1 MGRVIKV
8 GRMRSQTL
16 AVLAAA
22 LCLATVGRADIDPKN
37 FDLSAKPQDDFDQ
50 FANGGWKKANPVPA
64 AYSRWG
70 AFNEVDEHNKLALHR
85 ILEDAAKAEHPN
97 AIAKQVGD
105 FYASGMNEAGIDA
118 GGIAPLQPELAR
130 IAAVQTVPEVQAAIA
145 RLHRF
150 NITAG
155 FIFTS
160 EQDPKNTTMMISANG
175 QAGLGLPDRDYYLRE
190 DEKSKALRE
199 KYVAHVAKILEL
211 AGDSPEAAASGAQAV
226 MKVETELAKGAKT
239 RVALRDPVANYHK
252 MPQADLQKL
261 TPHFDWASYFSAI
274 GVAAPGEIDVGQPEY
289 LQTFDATLAAQPV
302 PEWQAYLRWHLLHTA
317 APYLS
322 SAFVNENFE
331 FYGRSLTGAKEL
343 RERWKRVLDSVD
355 ASVGEALGQLYVA
368 ENFPPESKARMLKL
382 VENLREALHDRIE
395 TLEWMDAPTREKA
408 LAKLAAF
415 GVKIGYPDKWIDYS
429 KLQVDRG
436 AYVLN
441 VLRAREFN
449 AQRELAKIGQPVD
462 RSEWGMTPPTVN
474 AYYNPTM
481 NEIVFPAGILQPPF
495 FDAKAD
501 DAVNYGGIGAVIGH
515 EMTHGFDDQGRQF
528 AADGSLTD
536 WWTPESAK
544 RFTERAAGIVKQFSG
559 YTPIDDQHIN
569 GELTQGENIAD
580 LGGLKIAFAA
590 MQKALA
596 GQPKQEVGGFTAEQ
610 RFFLSWA
617 TVWHQNIRDE
627 ALRLQVNTDP
637 HSPAK
642 FRVNGPLSN
651 LAEFYHAFDVPAGA
665 PMRRAAEER
674 VTIW

>member
-1 MGRVIKV
+1 
-8 GRMRSQTL
+8 MRSQTL
-16 AVLAAA
+16 AVLATA

-37 FDLSAKPQDDFDQ
+37 LDLAAKPQDDFDQ

-70 AFNEVDEHNKLALHR
+70 SFNEVEEHNKISLHK
-85 ILEDAAKAEHPN
+85 ILEDAAKAEKPT
-97 AIAKQVGD
+97 ALVKQVGD
-105 FYASGMNEAGIDA
+105 FYASGMEVAAIDAAGI
-118 GGIAPLQPELAR
+118 GPLQAELAK
-130 IAAVQTVPEVQAAIA
+130 IAAVQTVPEVQDVMA
-145 RLHRF
+145 RLHRLEVR
-150 NITAG
+150 AG
-155 FIFTS
+155 FYFTS
-160 EQDPKNTTMMISANG
+160 EQDPKNTTMMIAASG
-175 QAGLGLPDRDYYLRE
+175 QSGLGLPDRDYYLRD
-190 DEKSKALRE
+190 DEKSKKLRE
-199 KYVAHVAKILEL
+199 QYVAHVAKMLEL
-211 AGDSPEAAASGAQAV
+211 AGEKPEAAAAGAQTV
-226 MKVETELAKGAKT
+226 IKLETELAKGSKT

-252 MPQADLQKL
+252 MPVAELQKL
-261 TPHFDWASYFSAI
+261 TPHFDWARYFTAVGI
-274 GVAAPGEIDVGQPEY
+274 AQPADLDVGQPEFIQAFDTALASLPVADWQVY
-289 LQTFDATLAAQPV
+289 LK
-302 PEWQAYLRWHLLHTA
+302 WHLLHST

-322 SAFVNENFE
+322 TALVNENFE
-331 FYGRSLTGAKEL
+331 FYGKALTGAKEL
-343 RERWKRVLDSVD
+343 RERWKRVLDMVD
-355 ASVGEALGQLYVA
+355 GSVGEALGQLYVA

-382 VENLREALHDRIE
+382 VENLRSALHDRIE

-436 AYVLN
+436 PFVLN

-449 AQRELAKIGQPVD
+449 NARELAKIGQPVD

-515 EMTHGFDDQGRQF
+515 EMTHGFDDEGRQF

-544 RFTERAAGIVKQFSG
+544 LFAERSAAIIKQYSG
-559 YTPIDDQHIN
+559 YVAIDDLHVN
-569 GELTQGENIAD
+569 GELTTGENIAD
-580 LGGLKIAFAA
+580 LGGVKIAYAA
-590 MQKALA
+590 LQKALI
-596 GQPKQEVGGFTAEQ
+596 GQPKKEVDGFTAEQ

-617 TVWHQNIRDE
+617 TVWHANIRDQ

-637 HSPAK
+637 HSPAH

-651 LAEFYHAFDVPAGA
+651 LPEFYSAFDVPPGS

-674 VTIW
+674 VVIW